1 MNKFKFSP
9 ALLCAV
15 LFLTVATHAQIKTES
30 PPPSGAIELP
40 KPKREFKP
48 ILKPGV
54 VTSETEAASETE
66 APKTQTSQQTY
77 VRPTKDERLKRYFSE
92 AFGVP
97 AVIGATFGATVNQIT
112 NSPPEWERNIGGFGK
127 RFASSYGTNVI
138 RNSISFGISEAFK
151 LDNRYERM
159 GGKNIG
165 KRIKHAFLGSYT
177 TRTRNGKR
185 IPDFPYVTGTYA
197 AAIIANEAWYPN
209 RYNYQDGLRDGT
221 VTLGARFGITLLR
234 EFVFPK

>member
-1 MNKFKFSP
+1 MKKLKFSP

-15 LFLTVATHAQIKTES
+15 LFLTVAAHAQIKTES
-30 PPPSGAIELP
+30 APQPVGIELP
-40 KPKREFKP
+40 QPKREFKP
-48 ILKPGV
+48 ILKSGEA
-54 VTSETEAASETE
+54 TSETDAT
-66 APKTQTSQQTY
+66 KTQTRQQTY
-77 VRPTKDERLKRYFSE
+77 VRPSKDERLKRYFSE

-197 AAIIANEAWYPN
+197 AAIIANEAWYPK
-209 RYNYQDGLRDGT
+209 RYSYQDGLRDGT
-221 VTLGARFGITLLR
+221 ITLGVRFGVNLLR